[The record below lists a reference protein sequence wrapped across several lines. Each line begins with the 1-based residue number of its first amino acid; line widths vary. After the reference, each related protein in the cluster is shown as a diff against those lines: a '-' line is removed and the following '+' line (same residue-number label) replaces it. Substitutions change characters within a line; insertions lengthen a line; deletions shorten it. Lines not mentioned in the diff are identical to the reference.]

1 MKSYIFKIQ
10 WVFNN
15 NKGDIKNCCN
25 VLKAIGVRGLDII
38 NFRDK
43 DFKIIDNY
51 HGFIMYQSDI
61 ALLET
66 IKYIKKAIKNEKVFC
81 VEILKK

>member
-25 VLKAIGVRGLDII
+25 VLKSIGVRGLDII
-38 NFRDK
+38 NFRDEN
-43 DFKIIDNY
+43 FKIIDNY
-51 HGFIMYQSDI
+51 HGFIMYNSDI
-61 ALLET
+61 AILET
-66 IKYIKKAIKNEKVFC
+66 IKYIKQTIKNENISF